1 MASKTALNFSPL
13 VRGRV
18 HLLARHLLARTRSH
32 VLVPFSPADAVPL
45 WCVVFCGVPGHTH
58 LTGLCRL
65 VEPLRCMSHG
75 QIVEYPY
82 VHSSSLDEYEQ
93 WRQLLGLQLS
103 PGQLGA
109 LWLKYSPSTRKQ
121 ILWRSAAVTFASRQK
136 PPPPPS
142 PLQLS
147 ADGQPSPLQPTPP
160 RTHLSLTTAEAAA
173 AAAVEAEAAA
183 AAAVEAEARAAEL
196 AAEDHHQEQL
206 AAFCD
211 GSSTATCAS
220 QQEPPLLQSPPVTQP
235 SPPPRSGD
243 SCDQSLLQ
251 VSPPAKQPGLGFG
264 CVDVDGTVCEVA
276 TVCEELL
283 SNLPDDWDDFS
294 A

>member
-147 ADGQPSPLQPTPP
+147 ADGQPSPLQPSPP
-160 RTHLSLTTAEAAA
+160 RTQLSLPTGEAAA

-183 AAAVEAEARAAEL
+183 AAAVEAEAKAADL
-196 AAEDHHQEQL
+196 AAEDHFAESL
-206 AAFCD
+206 R
-211 GSSTATCAS
+211 
-220 QQEPPLLQSPPVTQP
+220 EPPPVTQPSPPPRSGHSCDQSLLQQAGIDELLKNLPKDCFSPPVTQP
-235 SPPPRSGD
+235 SPPPRSGH

-251 VSPPAKQPGLGFG
+251 QAEI
-264 CVDVDGTVCEVA
+264 DN
-276 TVCEELL
+276 LL
-283 SNLPDDWDDFS
+283 TNLPKDCFS

>member
-1 MASKTALNFSPL
+1 M
-13 VRGRV
+13 RGRV

-147 ADGQPSPLQPTPP
+147 ADGQPSPLQPSPP
-160 RTHLSLTTAEAAA
+160 RTQLSLTT
-173 AAAVEAEAAA
+173 AEAAA

-243 SCDQSLLQ
+243 SCDQSLLLQ
-251 VSPPAKQPGLGFG
+251 AKIGELLKNLPKDCFSPPVTQPSPPPRSGHS
-264 CVDVDGTVCEVA
+264 CEQS
-276 TVCEELL
+276 LL
-283 SNLPDDWDDFS
+283 QQAEIDNLLTNLPKDCFS

>member
-1 MASKTALNFSPL
+1 M
-13 VRGRV
+13 
-18 HLLARHLLARTRSH
+18 
-32 VLVPFSPADAVPL
+32 
-45 WCVVFCGVPGHTH
+45 
-58 LTGLCRL
+58 
-65 VEPLRCMSHG
+65 
-75 QIVEYPY
+75 
-82 VHSSSLDEYEQ
+82 HSSSLDEYEQ

-147 ADGQPSPLQPTPP
+147 ADGQPSPLQQSPPT
-160 RTHLSLTTAEAAA
+160 TQLSLTT
-173 AAAVEAEAAA
+173 AEAAA

-243 SCDQSLLQ
+243 SCDQSVLQ

-276 TVCEELL
+276 TLCEELL
-283 SNLPDDWDDFS
+283 SNLPDDWHDFS

>member
-93 WRQLLGLQLS
+93 WRQLLGLRLS
-103 PGQLGA
+103 PRQLGA
-109 LWLKYSPSTRKQ
+109 LWRYLYSPSTRKQ
-121 ILWRSAAVTFASRQK
+121 ILWRSAAVTFASRQ
-136 PPPPPS
+136 
-142 PLQLS
+142 
-147 ADGQPSPLQPTPP
+147 
-160 RTHLSLTTAEAAA
+160 TAQAAA
-173 AAAVEAEAAA
+173 AAAVEAEL
-183 AAAVEAEARAAEL
+183 AAEL
-196 AAEDHHQEQL
+196 AAEDHFEDHL
-206 AAFCD
+206 AAFGN

-283 SNLPDDWDDFS
+283 SNLPDDWHDFS